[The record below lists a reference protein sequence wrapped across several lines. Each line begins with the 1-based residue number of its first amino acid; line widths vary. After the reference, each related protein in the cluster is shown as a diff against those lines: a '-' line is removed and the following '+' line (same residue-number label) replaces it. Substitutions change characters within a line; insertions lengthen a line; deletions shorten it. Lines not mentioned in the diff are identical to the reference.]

1 MKYLGLIR
9 DWLVDDLKEAQS
21 YDTDNA
27 QEYTC
32 VEAEVYNQAEVAVL
46 KRCIKKID
54 LLIKTEL
61 EDSSVGG
68 TVL

>member
-21 YDTDNA
+21 YDEDNA
-27 QEYTC
+27 PC
-32 VEAEVYNQAEVAVL
+32 VEAEAYNQAEVAVL

-61 EDSSVGG
+61 EGG
-68 TVL
+68 Q